1 MIDVF
6 VTNSHNNNVAMT
18 SILND
23 FPTDDEVNEALDEIK
38 NSMVNADNLYTKEE
52 ANNEY
57 SIKSIV
63 YDLEQYIKENYISND
78 QMQSNYYE

>member
-1 MIDVF
+1 
-6 VTNSHNNNVAMT
+6 MT

-23 FPTDDEVNEALDEIK
+23 FPTVDEVNEALDEIK

>member
-1 MIDVF
+1 
-6 VTNSHNNNVAMT
+6 MT

>member
-23 FPTDDEVNEALDEIK
+23 FPTVDEVNEALDEIK